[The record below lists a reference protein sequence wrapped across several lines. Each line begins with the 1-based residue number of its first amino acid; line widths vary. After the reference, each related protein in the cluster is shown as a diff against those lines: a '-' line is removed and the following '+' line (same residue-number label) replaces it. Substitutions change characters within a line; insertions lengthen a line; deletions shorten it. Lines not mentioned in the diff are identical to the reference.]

1 MCQDVALK
9 VDDGMVIIAV
19 DADGSDGRI
28 RRQQPGPKVATIDE
42 VVAGSQFYIVQ
53 GPGPIQPAVLERM
66 RASAGTG
73 VSYTPEDVARYA
85 EVGGTPPLDGGY
97 TVFGEVVEGMEVV
110 DAIAASDT
118 PRQHGDA
125 GPWADRPVQAVK
137 VVVRPVVE

>member
-1 MCQDVALK
+1 
-9 VDDGMVIIAV
+9 MVGVIR
-19 DADGSDGRI
+19 SGRE
-28 RRQQPGPKVATIDE
+28 RRPSPTAAQRRAAEPDCSIWVT
-42 VVAGSQFYIVQ
+42 
-53 GPGPIQPAVLERM
+53 
-66 RASAGTG
+66 ASAGTG